1 MPTTETLTSLRRPAT
16 WGTAMG
22 EYFTNMRAAHRSS
35 STIRLHRHYLNQLL
49 ELTRTPW
56 EITSQQLEEVMARPT
71 WQAEARKS
79 ARSVF
84 RSFYGWALEQGYIED
99 DPSAKLPS
107 VRVPRG
113 VPRPAPERVV
123 QEIVADVD
131 DRVSLMAQLAAFAGL
146 RVREIAVVHRDDL
159 IGDVLLVHGK
169 GGHQRLV
176 PIEEPNLLRRLEQL
190 EGYAFPNPSTGEPMT
205 AGHVCK
211 LLSQALPK
219 GWTGHTLRHRFATQA
234 LDGTGDLLA
243 VMRLLGHAQPETTMR
258 YCALADDRIRAAS
271 RAGSSVRVGGARQTD
286 LTIPTGGGRT
296 W

>member
-1 MPTTETLTSLRRPAT
+1 MQTIDTLPRTRPAT
-16 WGTAMG
+16 WGSAMG
-22 EYFTNMRAAHRSS
+22 EYSTELRASHRSTL
-35 STIRLHRHYLNQLL
+35 TIRLHRHYLNQLL
-49 ELTRTPW
+49 DLADTPW
-56 EITSQQLEEVMARPT
+56 QITGQQLREVMARPE
-71 WQAEARKS
+71 WQAETRKS

-84 RSFYGWALEQGYIED
+84 RSFYGWAHAQGYVEHNPAAD
-99 DPSAKLPS
+99 LPS

-113 VPRPAPERVV
+113 VPRPAPEAVV
-123 QEIVADVD
+123 QTVVTQIDE
-131 DRVSLMAQLAAFAGL
+131 RVSLMAQLAAFAGL
-146 RVREIAVVHRDDL
+146 RVREIAVVHRRDL

-176 PIEEPNLLRRLEQL
+176 PIEEPTLLRRLEAL
-190 EGYAFPNPSTGEPMT
+190 KGYAFPNPATGEPMT

-211 LLSQALPK
+211 LLSQALPE

-258 YCALADDRIRAAS
+258 YCALGDDRIRAAA
-271 RAGSSVRVGGARQTD
+271 RASAEVNPRRRPQTA
-286 LTIPTGGGRT
+286 LTLPPGGGRS